1 MKKRI
6 NSDIQSHL
14 IRTASYTLLLGIAVC
29 VIPLALAQRNT
40 TKTKGDQVRQP
51 KQRINERGAALPAN
65 IIEVTNTNDSG
76 PGSLRDALAVANN
89 GDEITFAIVGTITL
103 TSGELLVDKS
113 ITISGPGADNLAVD
127 GDAKSRVFHIGPD
140 VTVTLSDLTITNG
153 HACCDFGGGGIY
165 NDHGTLT
172 LKACTVSDSST
183 GVSGGG
189 IYNNAGAGEAV
200 LEVTDST
207 ISGNSSKITGG
218 GISSEGTNGNAHL
231 EIVNST
237 LDGNSADNGGGIFNT
252 TGLIGNATLQINNTT
267 LSENSGMSLGGGISN
282 VRGFGG
288 GASVDLVGVIFK
300 RGASGENIV
309 NTSGTVTSLGYNLSD
324 DDGSGYLT
332 APGDQINTD
341 PMLGPLQD
349 NGGPTFTHAL
359 LPGSPA
365 IDTGDPNFTPPPL
378 FDQRG
383 LGFDRVVNG
392 RIDIGSF
399 EVQAGGTPTPTPSAT
414 PSATP
419 TATPGTMQLRGQKK
433 KVGGMNTV
441 RLNWKGATSASVDVY
456 RNDVLIATTPNAP
469 PFLYTDFTGDTG
481 RAQYTYRVC
490 EAGTAACSNDLR
502 VRFQE

>member
-1 MKKRI
+1 MK
-6 NSDIQSHL
+6 
-14 IRTASYTLLLGIAVC
+14 
-29 VIPLALAQRNT
+29 
-40 TKTKGDQVRQP
+40 
-51 KQRINERGAALPAN
+51 GAPALPAS
-65 IIEVTNTNDSG
+65 IIVVTNTNDSG
-76 PGSLRDALAVANN
+76 PGSLRNALAVASN
-89 GDEITFAIVGTITL
+89 GDEITFAIVRTITL

-140 VTVTLSDLTITNG
+140 VTVTLSDPTITNG
-153 HACCDFGGGGIY
+153 HACRDFGGGGIY

-172 LKACTVSDSST
+172 LEACTVSDNST

-300 RGASGENIV
+300 KGLRAKI
-309 NTSGTVTSLGYNLSD
+309 LS
-324 DDGSGYLT
+324 
-332 APGDQINTD
+332 I
-341 PMLGPLQD
+341 
-349 NGGPTFTHAL
+349 
-359 LPGSPA
+359 LPEPSP
-365 IDTGDPNFTPPPL
+365 
-378 FDQRG
+378 R
-383 LGFDRVVNG
+383 
-392 RIDIGSF
+392 
-399 EVQAGGTPTPTPSAT
+399 SAT
-414 PSATP
+414 T
-419 TATPGTMQLRGQKK
+419 
-433 KVGGMNTV
+433 
-441 RLNWKGATSASVDVY
+441 
-456 RNDVLIATTPNAP
+456 
-469 PFLYTDFTGDTG
+469 
-481 RAQYTYRVC
+481 
-490 EAGTAACSNDLR
+490 
-502 VRFQE
+502 